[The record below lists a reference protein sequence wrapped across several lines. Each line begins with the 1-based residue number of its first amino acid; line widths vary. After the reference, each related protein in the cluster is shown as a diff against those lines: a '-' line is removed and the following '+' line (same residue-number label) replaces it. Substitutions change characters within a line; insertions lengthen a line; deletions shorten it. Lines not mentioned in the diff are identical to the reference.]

1 VVLAAN
7 DQSDAIATLLHSL
20 AKLWPLWVLV
30 ALVAAAKLALWLHQE
45 VRLRRAGI
53 AEVDRMDGP
62 TFERFLVS
70 LFRRLDYRVEHTG
83 RRGDFGADLVVAK
96 GGRRTVVQA
105 KCWKRNVGVG
115 AVQEAV
121 AAKGYYRCDDILVVT
136 NRRYTEPAKKL
147 ARANAVTLWSR
158 DELVAKLLAVGGAE
172 ATAVD
177 TAAVAADV
185 GATAPTARAPTAG
198 PATST
203 SATDV
208 GPTPAEAS
216 AAPAHCVTCGAVV
229 SAKVRDYCRARPAR
243 SGASLRL
250 KGGYLSVP
258 SAL

>member
-1 VVLAAN
+1 MVFAAN
-7 DQSDAIATLLHSL
+7 DQTDAIATLMHSL

-30 ALVAAAKLALWLHQE
+30 AIVGAGKLALWIHQE
-45 VRLRRAGI
+45 LRLRRAGI
-53 AEVDRMDGP
+53 ADVDRMDGA

-96 GGRRTVVQA
+96 RDRRTVVQA

-121 AAKGYYRCDDILVVT
+121 AAKGYYKCDDILVVT

-158 DELVAKLLAVGGAE
+158 DELVAKLLAVGGAQ

-177 TAAVAADV
+177 TATVAADV
-185 GATAPTARAPTAG
+185 GATAPSVTAATAG

-203 SATDV
+203 SATNV
-208 GPTPAEAS
+208 EPTPAEAS
-216 AAPAHCVTCGAVV
+216 AAPAHCVACGAVV
-229 SAKVRDYCRARPAR
+229 SAKVRDYCLARPAR
-243 SGASLRL
+243 F
-250 KGGYLSVP
+250 GGRVYCYDHQR
-258 SAL
+258 SAPALA